1 MCEHYLFY
9 PKHSKN
15 PHCQVTKNKVN
26 CYMLEGGA
34 CRGLDI
40 ITNTKIILRKL
51 AIGDKFSFLSA
62 HDVA

>member
-1 MCEHYLFY
+1 
-9 PKHSKN
+9 
-15 PHCQVTKNKVN
+15 
-26 CYMLEGGA
+26 MLEGGA

-51 AIGDKFSFLSA
+51 AVGDKFSFLSA